1 MVKRLLS
8 LSVLALTAVV
18 GVQAQAFQANPEKA
32 FNPFTPSVFNAP
44 AKAASL
50 EGTIEWSYSG
60 TTSVSE
66 WGGVGVGAADVAF
79 DVAIFVPGDGVL
91 AGASINGISVP
102 VLDTAGKN
110 YTAWVRAT
118 LDEEPLATVAL
129 GTVNSGLNAVALDA
143 PQAIPAAGCYV
154 GYSFTCSTAYPIAYD
169 QTVQTPGSYFLQ
181 FNAGGWA
188 DYASQFGA
196 SPLKIHVSN
205 VTMADNDLALMGIEK
220 KATLPNSPFT
230 AVATLNSS
238 GGKSVESI
246 DYTITVNGK
255 SESKHADLE
264 TPIASGFNKPGTVVI
279 EGTSP
284 EEIGDYDVSVTID
297 KVNGGENA
305 QTATAQATFK
315 NLTKLVQRYTVVEE
329 YTGTG
334 CPWCTRGWA
343 GMEMLK
349 HTYDNFIG
357 IAFHKF
363 NTTDPMYLAN
373 YPLLGLTG
381 APGCVMDRKTDLDP
395 YFGSGRGEDIKAD
408 FVYYNALAPE
418 VDVTLVATYNEDS
431 TSVDFKASTE
441 FLVKPN
447 KVSFVYVLT
456 ADGLSGT
463 TTAWRQA
470 NNYAGYDQGGLA
482 YLDDFCKGGK
492 YGETYVYLTFDDVM
506 IGSSYNTS
514 MVNQG
519 QSVQGS
525 SRLKEGSVY
534 PSEYTIAMPTKATLK
549 AAINKD
555 KVYAVVLVVD
565 DATGEILNAAK
576 TKVVGE
582 ETGIN
587 ATHIQSAA
595 DSFYTIDGRRLTA
608 PQRGVNIV
616 RNADGSTRKV
626 VVE

>member
-118 LDEEPLATVAL
+118 LEEEPLASVAL
-129 GTVNSGLNAVALDA
+129 GTVKSGLNAVALDA

-169 QTVQTPGSYFLQ
+169 ETVQTPGSYFLQ
-181 FNAGGWA
+181 FNAGSWA

-205 VTMADNDLALMGIEK
+205 VTLADNDLALMGIEK

-381 APGCVMDRKTDLDP
+381 APGCVMDRKTSFDP

-418 VDVTLVATYNEDS
+418 VDVTLVAAYNEDS

-549 AAINKD
+549 AAIDKD

-582 ETGIN
+582 ETGIK